1 MVQGKEKLAVDEK
14 EKKQERRQRNRE
26 RERERKGWKKKRRES
41 ERTSERASVQTRK
54 IKIGRGILRKESV
67 LSKKRRR

>member
-1 MVQGKEKLAVDEK
+1 MKKKRSRKEGKGI
-14 EKKQERRQRNRE
+14 E

-54 IKIGRGILRKESV
+54 TKIGRGILRKESV